1 MVSFQPHLRSRLK
14 EPLDA
19 ATSVAV
25 THRQLKE
32 GGFRR
37 RLEIVAAGKSKIGP
51 SPIKFK
57 LPEDLSCIDPDAS
70 SEVRIEEIENLAVM
84 QSVTVHVKLM
94 LVGVPERVQVKDR
107 WRELTKQEC
116 VLGDATGTIQI
127 VLWEQKIGSL
137 QQDICYKIADAHIKV
152 YQGSKYLSMS
162 EKGSIQHI
170 DDIDDV
176 AEMESDEELAAAAV
190 VEGVV
195 NAVLSCEEYLCE
207 LQRSW
212 LLRRW

>member
-1 MVSFQPHLRSRLK
+1 MP
-14 EPLDA
+14 
-19 ATSVAV
+19 
-25 THRQLKE
+25 
-32 GGFRR
+32 
-37 RLEIVAAGKSKIGP
+37 
-51 SPIKFK
+51 
-57 LPEDLSCIDPDAS
+57 
-70 SEVRIEEIENLAVM
+70 
-84 QSVTVHVKLM
+84 
-94 LVGVPERVQVKDR
+94 
-107 WRELTKQEC
+107 
-116 VLGDATGTIQI
+116 
-127 VLWEQKIGSL
+127 
-137 QQDICYKIADAHIKV
+137 
-152 YQGSKYLSMS
+152 